1 MIKLSID
8 NACNTNIDKIIITG
22 DLNCNQL
29 RDAYN
34 DITDINDT
42 FNMTQLIKEPTHYT
56 ENSSTLL
63 DLILVNDPSFIVK
76 AGVGDPFLPNDVRYH
91 CPVFAFLNTNK
102 AQNHVFKRKI
112 WSFKNTD
119 FTAYRQALENTLWDE
134 LICEDVNLSANNM
147 TDVINQSAS
156 LHIPNKVVTI
166 RKNDPPWFN
175 NSIRKI
181 IRCRKRAHRKAKRT
195 NNPDHWAK
203 FRSLRNKSIATIRT
217 CKEHYFNNLTEK
229 LVDEHTDPKNWWKVA
244 KLITNIDGSKK
255 EIPPLISNNTL
266 YESDQDKTELFN
278 NYFIAQS
285 TINDDNIFPPDINEG
300 DYSLGDIHISE
311 TDVSDVL
318 RLLNTSKASG
328 PDQINPTLLKE
339 ASAQLCKPLSKLF
352 NNSLTSGKFPESWKE
367 ANVTP
372 IYKKDDPS
380 LVNNYRPISLL
391 NILGKVMERC
401 VFKHVYNYLQS
412 KSIISQL
419 QSGFQPKD
427 STINQLL
434 DVSNQFGKALDEGKE
449 IRVVFCDISKA
460 FDRVWHAG
468 LIKKL
473 ESIGIKNNLLLWFSD
488 YLKHRRQRVVINGVS
503 SSWEE
508 INAGVPQGSIL
519 GPLLFLIYIND
530 IVNDIETNIRLFADD
545 TSLYIIVENPQSS
558 ADFLNNDLE
567 KIHNWSNAWL
577 VDFNPNKTESLI
589 ISRKHNPPFRPTL
602 YMDNTPIREVESHK
616 HLGLTFDSNGT
627 WDAHIET
634 IITKASKRIGL
645 LRKIKFKIDR
655 FSLQKIYFSFIRP
668 ILEYADIIWDGCN
681 QTMKARLERIHFE
694 AARIIT
700 GASKLASIESL
711 LTETGWDTL
720 QNRRYKHKLIL
731 FHKMFHKQTPDY
743 LASLVPFSAHEIH
756 GRNTRNQHQLV
767 NINCRTESYRNSFLP
782 SVIKAWN
789 DLPVDIRN
797 NPSLWSLKNFLNR
810 NLSKNPTYF
819 NCGSRIG
826 QIYHARL
833 RTNSGPLNDHLY
845 KCNLSDSPLCR
856 CGARETSKHFLTA
869 CPIYTDIRR
878 DTISG
883 LRDISLNN
891 LLFGNPLLSNEDNVH
906 TFKVVHEF
914 ILKSKRFAVQ

>member
-1 MIKLSID
+1 M
-8 NACNTNIDKIIITG
+8 
-22 DLNCNQL
+22 
-29 RDAYN
+29 
-34 DITDINDT
+34 
-42 FNMTQLIKEPTHYT
+42 
-56 ENSSTLL
+56 
-63 DLILVNDPSFIVK
+63 
-76 AGVGDPFLPNDVRYH
+76 
-91 CPVFAFLNTNK
+91 
-102 AQNHVFKRKI
+102 
-112 WSFKNTD
+112 
-119 FTAYRQALENTLWDE
+119 
-134 LICEDVNLSANNM
+134 NLSANNV

-229 LVDEHTDPKNWWKVA
+229 LVDENTDPKNWWKVA
-244 KLITNIDGSKK
+244 KLITNIDGPKK

-278 NYFIAQS
+278 NYFVAQS
-285 TINDDNIFPPDINEG
+285 TINDDNISPPDINEG

-352 NNSLTSGKFPESWKE
+352 SNSLTSGKFPESWKE

-412 KSIISQL
+412 NSIISQL
-419 QSGFQPKD
+419 QSGFQPRD

-488 YLKHRRQRVVINGVS
+488 YLKHRRQRVVSNGIS

-508 INAGVPQGSIL
+508 INAGVP
-519 GPLLFLIYIND
+519 
-530 IVNDIETNIRLFADD
+530 
-545 TSLYIIVENPQSS
+545 
-558 ADFLNNDLE
+558 
-567 KIHNWSNAWL
+567 
-577 VDFNPNKTESLI
+577 
-589 ISRKHNPPFRPTL
+589 
-602 YMDNTPIREVESHK
+602 
-616 HLGLTFDSNGT
+616 
-627 WDAHIET
+627 
-634 IITKASKRIGL
+634 
-645 LRKIKFKIDR
+645 
-655 FSLQKIYFSFIRP
+655 
-668 ILEYADIIWDGCN
+668 
-681 QTMKARLERIHFE
+681 KARTWVL
-694 AARIIT
+694 
-700 GASKLASIESL
+700 
-711 LTETGWDTL
+711 
-720 QNRRYKHKLIL
+720 
-731 FHKMFHKQTPDY
+731 
-743 LASLVPFSAHEIH
+743 
-756 GRNTRNQHQLV
+756 
-767 NINCRTESYRNSFLP
+767 C
-782 SVIKAWN
+782 
-789 DLPVDIRN
+789 
-797 NPSLWSLKNFLNR
+797 
-810 NLSKNPTYF
+810 YF
-819 NCGSRIG
+819 
-826 QIYHARL
+826 
-833 RTNSGPLNDHLY
+833 
-845 KCNLSDSPLCR
+845 
-856 CGARETSKHFLTA
+856 
-869 CPIYTDIRR
+869 
-878 DTISG
+878 
-883 LRDISLNN
+883 
-891 LLFGNPLLSNEDNVH
+891 
-906 TFKVVHEF
+906 
-914 ILKSKRFAVQ
+914 